1 MKLQHFIVGLIMVT
15 LSYGCQPRPVSV
27 EDNSEAVVTP
37 SKTEKIKPSI
47 QVLNSQQFAQKINA
61 TEKAQVVD
69 VRTVPEFEAG
79 HLDQAINI
87 NVNGADFATQVK
99 KNIDP
104 NQPIFVYC
112 QVGGRSARAAKI
124 LADLGYTQIYDLAGG
139 YQAWSTSPKYQVPD
153 PKTISDH

>member
-1 MKLQHFIVGLIMVT
+1 MKSQHFIIGLIMIT
-15 LSYGCQPRPVSV
+15 LSYGCQPRPASV
-27 EDNSEAVVTP
+27 KDTSEAVVTP
-37 SKTEKIKPSI
+37 PKTEKIKPSI
-47 QVLNSQQFAQKINA
+47 QVLTPEQFAQKIKA

-87 NVNGADFATQVK
+87 NVSSADFAAQIK
-99 KNIDP
+99 KNINPD
-104 NQPIFVYC
+104 QPVFVYC

-124 LADLGYTQIYDLAGG
+124 LADMGYTQIYDLAGG
-139 YQAWSTSPKYQVPD
+139 YQAWSSSPKYQVPD